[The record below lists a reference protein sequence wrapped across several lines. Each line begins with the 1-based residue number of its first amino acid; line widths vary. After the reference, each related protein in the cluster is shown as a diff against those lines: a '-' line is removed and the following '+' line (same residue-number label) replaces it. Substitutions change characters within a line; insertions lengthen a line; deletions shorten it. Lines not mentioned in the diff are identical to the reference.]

1 MFCTPQ
7 TTDIKIG
14 QGKWQLPGVPKNQN
28 QWELISLKDYQRLV
42 GKFEAKYPQPN
53 LQARIIC
60 HQACV
65 ICAPSSGAVTAWSKA
80 GRNQKSYIL
89 NMLDITLPTHWVF
102 QHRVGD
108 SSDILVQTVKTQCK
122 HARKTLRSLPG
133 SVEFASL
140 HPAFEVLPQAP
151 PRRHSLDD
159 TWLVSMIRVDTHC
172 YKIWVLAHEFY
183 WNFST
188 KPEALAVLLWGA
200 SRQDC
205 SDRTL
210 TAWLSVKTS
219 WPSTSTQNCHW
230 YKH

>member
-7 TTDIKIG
+7 TTDIKIC

-28 QWELISLKDYQRLV
+28 QWELIRSQRL
-42 GKFEAKYPQPN
+42 KTCWE
-53 LQARIIC
+53 I
-60 HQACV
+60 
-65 ICAPSSGAVTAWSKA
+65 W
-80 GRNQKSYIL
+80 SYIYIYIYISTAKSASPYHMQSSL
-89 NMLDITLPTHWVF
+89 CHLCSQQWCRDGLIFQAAGSTKPASLF

-108 SSDILVQTVKTQCK
+108 SSDILVTVKTQCK
-122 HARKTLRSLPG
+122 HARKHWEMIRLPG

-140 HPAFEVLPQAP
+140 HPTFEVLPQAP

-159 TWLVSMIRVDTHC
+159 TWSVSMMRVDTHC

-219 WPSTSTQNCHW
+219 WPSTSNQNCHW